1 MMALHCS
8 LLSLTYGTPITAEMQ
23 QSNLTR
29 CKIFYRKLTNCNIF
43 AHFIYLFILNLV
55 SLLICSVIFFFLSN
69 MPFTW
74 ATQPEFPSPMLFPLH
89 FHFVALNPRHTLYE
103 LSRGCVISLSKKK
116 VKINI
121 IQGKMW
127 DTTLDTLTGRC
138 FYQGSGFV
146 RQWNDPT

>member
-1 MMALHCS
+1 MALHCS
-8 LLSLTYGTPITAEMQ
+8 LLSLTYGTPITAETQ

-55 SLLICSVIFFFLSN
+55 NFAHLFCDFFFLSN
-69 MPFTW
+69 MPFTC
-74 ATQPEFPSPMLFPLH
+74 ATQPEFPSLMLFPLH
-89 FHFVALNPRHTLYE
+89 FHFVALSPRHILYE

-116 VKINI
+116 VKTNI
-121 IQGKMW
+121 IQGKMS
-127 DTTLDTLTGRC
+127 DTTLDTLTGHC